1 LEGIKDRFLMT
12 DEPNRTQ
19 DTQATDDAELQ
30 NSDANLHEAPGTTA
44 TSEPQDENA
53 AQESP
58 APADTTPPE
67 LATESPEPS
76 DTSATGEEA
85 PQQSARREIKIG
97 SQRDTSIAEQLK
109 AQPQNLG
116 SSANAADQDTGVSG
130 PSPSATTSSFPPPR
144 LEANLSPEMQQE
156 LEAALGD
163 VAIDDLLAGSKP
175 DTTDELT
182 EESRVTGKVLSIR
195 NENIFLDIGGRHQG
209 VVSIKQ
215 LEQPPEI
222 GAELTAIVSKFNAD
236 DGLYELVLPDAAT
249 DVSAWE
255 DVAEGMVVDAVITGH
270 NKGGLECEV
279 NRLRGFIPMS
289 QVSLYRIEDLVEFL
303 GQRFP
308 CVVTEVNV
316 ERRNLVL
323 SRRAMLERERAEQKK
338 RLLEELKVGE
348 MREGTV
354 TRLQPFGAFVDLGGV
369 DGLIHISQ
377 LSWDRV
383 KDPSEVLEVGQSVKV
398 KIAKINPDTGKIGLG
413 YRETFDNPW
422 TKAEETYKPKTRVG
436 GTVSRLMDFGAFV
449 KLEPGIEG
457 LIHISELAHRR
468 VFRAGDVVKEGQ
480 EVEVMILSVDVGAQR
495 ISLSLKALEAKPI
508 KADKKKEDDVPEDE
522 PAIQRTPPKNLK
534 GGTNRRGDGDQFGL
548 KW

>member
-1 LEGIKDRFLMT
+1 MT